1 MATDDRSAGD
11 AEPSVNAD
19 TRIENARRRLW
30 RRRQLRRGLY
40 LGAFLSVVGLTYFV
54 FLDFL
59 GFSFAQLTTDRATT
73 QMGKFVDG
81 LLPPNFEDVT
91 TYTKENEITGLDALW
106 VTLSTWEFGL
116 LWGVVP
122 GLWPTHIMDTL
133 AAANAGNGNVLV
145 SAAYTTVAAGFVG
158 TVMGFPL
165 ALVFGVLGSERVVPF
180 PFNFIFRGTMSTI
193 RAIPA
198 IVWTLIYIPIFGIDP
213 ATGVLA
219 ITTDT
224 IGNLGRLFTDELEEI
239 EDGPIEAVKSTGGG
253 RIQVVVFGMLS
264 QVTNSFI
271 AWTLYI
277 LEINTRIA
285 ITLGVLSVGGL
296 GMYIDNQIGLLDA
309 GYQNAMAG
317 IFVVI
322 FIVLSIELI
331 SSRIRARLRPGE
343 SSGRSLLDAIMNLG
357 DPRKWLGRIDD

>member
-1 MATDDRSAGD
+1 MATDDATTSDRD
-11 AEPSVNAD
+11 D
-19 TRIENARRRLW
+19 HIEDARRRLW
-30 RRRQLRRGLY
+30 RRRQLRRGVY
-40 LGAFLSVVGLTYFV
+40 AGAFLAVVGLTYFV

-73 QMGKFVDG
+73 EMGKFVNG
-81 LLPPNFEDVT
+81 LLPPNFVDMT
-91 TYTKENEITGLDALW
+91 TYTKDNGIEGLEAL
-106 VTLSTWEFGL
+106 VVSLTAWEFGF
-116 LWGVVP
+116 LWGVIP
-122 GLWPTHIMDTL
+122 GVWPTHIMDTL

-145 SAAYTTVAAGFVG
+145 SAAYTTVAAGVAG
-158 TVMGFPL
+158 TVLGFPL
-165 ALVFGVLGSERVVPF
+165 ALTFGVLGSERVVPF
-180 PFNFIFRGTMSTI
+180 PFNFVFRGTMSTI

-224 IGNLGRLFTDELEEI
+224 VGNLGRLFTDELEEI
-239 EDGPIEAVKSTGGG
+239 EDGPIEAVRSTGGG
-253 RIQVVVFGMLS
+253 RVQVIIFGMLS

-285 ITLGVLSVGGL
+285 ITLGVLGVGGL
-296 GMYIDNQIGLLDA
+296 GMYIDNQLGLLDA

-317 IFVVI
+317 IFVVV
-322 FIVLSIELI
+322 FIVLAIELV

-343 SSGRSLLDAIMNLG
+343 ETSGGLLDAVRGLFNPG
-357 DPRKWLGRIDD
+357 KWIGRFERER

>member
-1 MATDDRSAGD
+1 MASEMQDDSAT
-11 AEPSVNAD
+11 P
-19 TRIENARRRLW
+19 RIEDARKRLW
-30 RRRQLRRGLY
+30 RRRQFRRLLY
-40 LGAFLSVVGLTYFV
+40 VGILAGVVYLTYFV

-59 GFSFAQLTTDRATT
+59 GFSFSTLTSERATT
-73 QMGKFVDG
+73 QMQSFVNG
-81 LLPPNFEDVT
+81 LLPPNFEDFT
-91 TYTKENEITGLDALW
+91 TYTKTNEITGLEALI
-106 VTLSTWEFGL
+106 TSLTTWDIGL
-116 LWGVVP
+116 LWGVIP
-122 GLWPTHIMDTL
+122 GVWPTHIMDTL
-133 AAANAGNGNVLV
+133 AQANAGNGNVIV

-158 TVMGFPL
+158 TVLGFPL
-165 ALVFGVLGSERVVPF
+165 ALTFGVLGSERVVPF
-180 PFNFIFRGTMSTI
+180 PFNFFFRGTMSTI

-198 IVWTLIYIPIFGIDP
+198 IVWTLIYIPIFGISP

-239 EDGPIEAVKSTGGG
+239 EDGPIEAVRSTGGG
-253 RIQVVVFGMLS
+253 RVQVVIFGMLS

-285 ITLGVLSVGGL
+285 ITLGVLGVGGL

-317 IFVVI
+317 IFMVI
-322 FIVLSIELI
+322 FIVLSIELV

-343 SSGRSLLDAIMNLG
+343 HDGQGLIDTILGLLSPN
-357 DPRKWLGRIDD
+357 KWLGRLQNMGGK

>member
-1 MATDDRSAGD
+1 MATADGTPSAP
-11 AEPSVNAD
+11 EPHVEA
-19 TRIENARRRLW
+19 ARKHLW
-30 RRRQLRRGLY
+30 RRRQLRRVLY
-40 LGAFLSVVGLTYFV
+40 LTTFLGVIGLTYFV

-73 QMGKFVDG
+73 QMGKFVNG
-81 LLPPNFEDVT
+81 LFPPNFEDMT
-91 TYTKENEITGLDALW
+91 TYTKANEITGLEAL
-106 VTLSTWEFGL
+106 VTSLTAWEFGL
-116 LWGVVP
+116 LWGVIP
-122 GLWPTHIMDTL
+122 GLWPTHITDTL
-133 AAANAGNGNVLV
+133 AQANAGNGNVLV
-145 SAAYTTVAAGFVG
+145 SAAYTTVAAGFAG
-158 TVMGFPL
+158 TVLGFPL
-165 ALVFGVLGSERVVPF
+165 ALVFGVLGSERVIPF
-180 PFNFIFRGTMSTI
+180 PFNFLFRGTMSTI

-198 IVWTLIYIPIFGIDP
+198 IVWTLIYIPIFGISP

-239 EDGPIEAVKSTGGG
+239 GDGPIEAVRSTGGG
-253 RIQVVVFGMLS
+253 RVQVVVFGMLS

-285 ITLGVLSVGGL
+285 ITLGVLGVGGL
-296 GMYIDNQIGLLDA
+296 GMYIDNQLGLLDA

-317 IFVVI
+317 IFMVV
-322 FIVLSIELI
+322 FIVLSIELV

-343 SSGRSLLDAIMNLG
+343 DAGKTLFGAVLDLA
-357 DPRKWLGRIDD
+357 DPGKWIGRIGGRR

>member
-1 MATDDRSAGD
+1 MATDDATGTNRD
-11 AEPSVNAD
+11 DRVE
-19 TRIENARRRLW
+19 EERRRLW

-40 LGAFLSVVGLTYFV
+40 TGAFIGVIGLTYFV

-81 LLPPNFEDVT
+81 LLPPNFVDTT
-91 TYTKENEITGLDALW
+91 TYTKENGITGLEGLIAS
-106 VTLSTWEFGL
+106 LSAWEFGL
-116 LWGVVP
+116 LWGVIP
-122 GLWPTHIMDTL
+122 GVWPTHIMDTL
-133 AAANAGNGNVLV
+133 AGANAGNGNVLV
-145 SAAYTTVAAGFVG
+145 SAAYTTVAAGIAG
-158 TVMGFPL
+158 TVLGFPF
-165 ALVFGVLGSERVVPF
+165 ALTFGVLGSERVIPF

-198 IVWTLIYIPIFGIDP
+198 IVWTLIYIPIFGIAP

-219 ITTDT
+219 IATDT

-239 EDGPIEAVKSTGGG
+239 EDGPIEAVRSAGGG
-253 RIQVVVFGMLS
+253 RVQVIIFGMLS

-277 LEINTRIA
+277 VEINTRIA
-285 ITLGVLSVGGL
+285 ITLGVLGVGGL
-296 GMYIDNQIGLLDA
+296 GMYIDNQLGLLDA

-317 IFVVI
+317 IFVVV
-322 FIVLSIELI
+322 FIVLSIELV

-343 SSGRSLLDAIMNLG
+343 EASDGPLDTILG
-357 DPRKWLGRIDD
+357 LFSPGKWLGRLDR

>member
-1 MATDDRSAGD
+1 MATED
-11 AEPSVNAD
+11 APGSESSEAP
-19 TRIENARRRLW
+19 RIEDARQQLW

-40 LGAFLSVVGLTYFV
+40 VFALASVLALTYFV

-59 GFSFAQLTTDRATT
+59 QFSFAELTSDRATT
-73 QMGKFVDG
+73 QMQQFVNG
-81 LLPPNFEDVT
+81 LLPPNFEDLT
-91 TYTKENEITGLDALW
+91 TYTKTNEITGLTALW
-106 VTLSTWEFGL
+106 IALTTWEPGL
-116 LWGVVP
+116 LWGVIP
-122 GLWPTHIMDTL
+122 GIWPTHIMETL
-133 AAANAGNGNVLV
+133 AEASAGNGNVIV
-145 SAAYTTVAAGFVG
+145 SAAYTTVAAGFTG
-158 TVMGFPL
+158 TVLGFPF

-180 PFNFIFRGTMSTI
+180 PFNFLFRGTMSTI

-198 IVWTLIYIPIFGIDP
+198 IVWTLIYIPIFGISP

-219 ITTDT
+219 IATDT

-239 EDGPIEAVKSTGGG
+239 DDGPIEAVRSTGGG
-253 RIQVVVFGMLS
+253 RVQVVLFGMLS

-285 ITLGVLSVGGL
+285 ITLGVLGVGGL
-296 GMYIDNQIGLLDA
+296 GMYINNQLGLMDF

-317 IFVVI
+317 IFMVI
-322 FIVLSIELI
+322 FIVLTIELV

-343 SSGRSLLDAIMNLG
+343 GADKTLLDAILG
-357 DPRKWLGRIDD
+357 LASPGKWLGRLDR

>member
-1 MATDDRSAGD
+1 MATDDATESTRD
-11 AEPSVNAD
+11 DRIAE
-19 TRIENARRRLW
+19 ERRRLW

-40 LGAFLSVVGLTYFV
+40 AGAFLGVIGLTYFV

-73 QMGKFVDG
+73 QMGKFVNG
-81 LLPPNFEDVT
+81 LLPPNFVDLT
-91 TYTKENEITGLDALW
+91 TYTKKNEITGIEAL
-106 VTLSTWEFGL
+106 VTTLTAWEFDL
-116 LWGVVP
+116 LWGVIP
-122 GLWPTHIMDTL
+122 GVWPTHVMDTL
-133 AAANAGNGNVLV
+133 AGASAGNGNVLV
-145 SAAYTTVAAGFVG
+145 SAAYTTVTAGIAG
-158 TVMGFPL
+158 TVLGFPF
-165 ALVFGVLGSERVVPF
+165 ALTFGVLGSERVVPF
-180 PFNFIFRGTMSTI
+180 PFNFLFRGTMSTI

-198 IVWTLIYIPIFGIDP
+198 IVWTLIYIPIFGIAP

-219 ITTDT
+219 IATDT
-224 IGNLGRLFTDELEEI
+224 VGNLGRLFTDELEEI
-239 EDGPIEAVKSTGGG
+239 EDGPIEAVRSTGGG
-253 RIQVVVFGMLS
+253 RVQVIIFGMLS

-285 ITLGVLSVGGL
+285 ITLGVLGVGGL
-296 GMYIDNQIGLLDA
+296 GMYIENQLGLLDA

-317 IFVVI
+317 IFVVV

-343 SSGRSLLDAIMNLG
+343 ETSGGLFETVLG
-357 DPRKWLGRIDD
+357 LVNPNRWLGRLNQ